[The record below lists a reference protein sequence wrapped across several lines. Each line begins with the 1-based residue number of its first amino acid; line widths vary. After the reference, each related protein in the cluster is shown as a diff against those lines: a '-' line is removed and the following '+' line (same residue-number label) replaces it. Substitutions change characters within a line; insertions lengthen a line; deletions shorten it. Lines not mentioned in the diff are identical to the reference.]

1 MLSIGKAA
9 RGKGG
14 QGQARTSGYDRCTG
28 TDAHRLQGG
37 RQGAHTQVRADRLE
51 AAVGA
56 DVCALLHH
64 LQRLADEYHQRL
76 AEMGRAQEQGDRA
89 TLETQ
94 IRAAPGD
101 GPLDR
106 QLCRGAD
113 GQEPV

>member
-76 AEMGRAQEQGDRA
+76 AEMGRAEDWKPRRLFHHLTGRY
-89 TLETQ
+89 LLVFIEV
-94 IRAAPGD
+94 
-101 GPLDR
+101 PLT
-106 QLCRGAD
+106 
-113 GQEPV
+113 